1 MTKAT
6 VLSAINELPKDFS
19 LDQLI
24 ERLMIIEKIDAAVA
38 EVNNGEFYTHTD
50 VKKLVSKWSK

>member
-24 ERLMIIEKIDAAVA
+24 ERLMIIEKIDTAVA
-38 EVNNGEFYTHTD
+38 EVNNGEYYSHAE